1 MLSQHVRNYDRARS
15 LETLCDVWAHNRD
28 WAIDKA
34 TKYARA
40 AMDAHDEELLN
51 QARWQRKLAD
61 MFDERLKRDRAE
73 LASLRGGR

>member
-1 MLSQHVRNYDRARS
+1 MTASQHVKDYDRARS

-40 AMDAHDEELLN
+40 AMDA
-51 QARWQRKLAD
+51 QISRYV
-61 MFDERLKRDRAE
+61 
-73 LASLRGGR
+73 